1 MTTEK
6 TFTENSE
13 AFLDATSRIVAAYI
27 SKNETTLD
35 ELPFVVSTVHRALL
49 KLQTTSTTVTT
60 GHNPAVPISESVH
73 DEYLVCLEDGKRLS
87 MLKRHLNT
95 TYGLSLEQYKERWG
109 LPQDYPTVSAAY
121 TRRRSAIAKT
131 IGLGKTGRKGRGKA
145 ILQAV
150 S

>member
-1 MTTEK
+1 MNKEITTRE
-6 TFTENSE
+6 TDTLLE
-13 AFLDATSRIVAAYI
+13 ATSRIVAAYM
-27 SKNETTLD
+27 SRPEATLEDLPNVVAAVQKALLRANTTS
-35 ELPFVVSTVHRALL
+35 STVA
-49 KLQTTSTTVTT
+49 T
-60 GHNPAVPISESVH
+60 GQNPAVPISESIH
-73 DEYLVCLEDGKRLS
+73 DDYLVCLEDGKRLS

-109 LPQDYPTVSAAY
+109 LPADYPTVSASY

-145 ILQAV
+145 RLQAV